1 MESVILQPPSMSKI
15 LYPHQLRAV
24 AMMEKREREKS
35 ITSENFCVF
44 TNVSIFGDLAGYGK
58 TVALVALILRD
69 KMEWDLREP
78 FVVSNI
84 SNIYGNGSIIK
95 KSLLRFQKIETSLIV
110 ASTSILKQWSDEIFS
125 TPLTHVIITTRKKLD
140 SLEPTLYD
148 IVLCSPSL
156 YNYLVNKYPNYAWK
170 RFIYDEPTQTKIPA
184 MRCIVS
190 GFIWFVSATPGQ
202 LLYQNHNNH
211 NFLQS
216 LFSNCMDYHIFQNLI
231 VKNDDDFVKK
241 SFRLP
246 SMHHHSHPCYQPLY
260 NVVQNILSEPICNM
274 IDAGNIEKAVRLLGG
289 SSTSNIFTLIKNEKE
304 ELLRETEYKID
315 KFSRIND
322 HARIKKWTEKKALLE
337 KELEELHRRYK
348 EFILNETCQICLMKN
363 DQPTLVSCCQNAYCG
378 KCIFKWLQQKNSCPN
393 CRTFVTTDMIIY
405 LTPHATAGPGIGTNT
420 DTSQG
425 GGSVIPL
432 SIAGDGCPRISKKT
446 KPCVILEI
454 IEKKPHGKFIIFSD
468 YDETFSFIRHAL
480 DDDGIQ
486 FAEISGTMESRDKKI
501 REFKQGDINVLF
513 INSIANGAGIN
524 LQEAT
529 DIILY
534 HRMSDDMQAQIIG
547 RAYRIGREKALDVH
561 HLI

>member
-1 MESVILQPPSMSKI
+1 MEVLQPASMSKI

-24 AMMEKREREKS
+24 AMMEKREREKRIS
-35 ITSENFCVF
+35 AENFCVY

-58 TVALVALILRD
+58 TVALVALMLRD

-95 KSLLRFQKIETSLIV
+95 KSLLRFQKIETSLVV
-110 ASTSILKQWSDEIFS
+110 ASTSILKQWSDEIFA
-125 TPLTHVIITTRKKLD
+125 TPLTQVIITTRKKLD

-190 GFIWFVSATPGQ
+190 GFIWFVSATPIQ

-231 VKNDDDFVKK
+231 VKNDDEFVKQ
-241 SFRLP
+241 SFQLP
-246 SMHHHSHPCYQPLY
+246 PMNHHVHRCYQPLY

-274 IDAGNIEKAVRLLGG
+274 IDAGNIEKAVRHLGG

-304 ELLRETEYKID
+304 ELLRESEYKID
-315 KFSRIND
+315 KFSRMND
-322 HARIKKWTEKKALLE
+322 PVRVKKWTDKKAMLE
-337 KELEELHRRYK
+337 KELEELNRRYK
-348 EFILNETCQICLMKN
+348 DFILNETCQICLLKN
-363 DQPTLVSCCQNAYCG
+363 EHPTLVSCCQNAYCG
-378 KCIFKWLQQKNSCPN
+378 KCIFEWLKQKSSCPN
-393 CRTFVTTDMIIY
+393 CRTFVTTDMILY
-405 LTPHATAGPGIGTNT
+405 LTPHPTVVT
-420 DTSQG
+420 DTTP
-425 GGSVIPL
+425 SV
-432 SIAGDGCPRISKKT
+432 SPRVLGKKT
-446 KPCVILEI
+446 KPGVIIDIL
-454 IEKKPHGKFIIFSD
+454 EKKPHGKFIIFSN

-480 DDDGIQ
+480 DDDGIR
-486 FAEISGTMESRDKKI
+486 FAEISGTMESREKKI
-501 REFKQGDINVLF
+501 REFKEGDINVLF

-534 HRMSDDMQAQIIG
+534 HRMGDDLQAQIIG
-547 RAYRIGREKALDVH
+547 RAYRIGRDKVLDVH
-561 HLI
+561 HLV

>member
-1 MESVILQPPSMSKI
+1 MESVILQPPTMSKI

-24 AMMEKREREKS
+24 AMMEKREQEKS
-35 ITSENFCVF
+35 ITAENFCIF
-44 TNVSIFGDLAGYGK
+44 TNVGIFGDLAGYGK
-58 TVALVALILRD
+58 TVALVALILRNN
-69 KMEWDLREP
+69 MEWDLRQP
-78 FVVSNI
+78 FIVSNI

-110 ASTSILKQWSDEIFS
+110 ASTSILKQWSDEIS
-125 TPLTHVIITTRKKLD
+125 TTPLTHVVITTRKKLD

-190 GFIWFVSATPGQ
+190 GFIWFVSATPVQ
-202 LLYQNHNNH
+202 LLFQNHNNH

-231 VKNDDDFVKK
+231 VKNDDEFVKK
-241 SFRLP
+241 SFHLP
-246 SMHHHSHPCYQPLY
+246 PMTHHSHPCYQPLY

-274 IDAGNIEKAVRLLGG
+274 IDAGNIEKAVRHLGG

-315 KFSRIND
+315 KFSRMND
-322 HARIKKWTEKKALLE
+322 AVRVKKWTEKKAVLE
-337 KELEELHRRYK
+337 KELEELSRRYK
-348 EFILNETCQICLMKN
+348 DFVLNETCQICLLKN

-378 KCIFKWLQQKNSCPN
+378 KCIFEWLKKKSSCPN
-393 CRTFVTTDMIIY
+393 CRTFVTTDMIMY
-405 LTPHATAGPGIGTNT
+405 LTPP
-420 DTSQG
+420 
-425 GGSVIPL
+425 PL
-432 SIAGDGCPRISKKT
+432 SGTPMMENSTVLPPSLGSKKT
-446 KPCVILEI
+446 KPGVILDI
-454 IEKKPHGKFIIFSD
+454 IEKKPHGKFIIFSN

-480 DDDGIQ
+480 EDDGIE

-501 REFKQGDINVLF
+501 REFKTGNIHVLF

-534 HRMSDDMQAQIIG
+534 HRMCDNMQAQIIG
-547 RAYRIGREKALDVH
+547 RAYRIGREEVLDVH
-561 HLI
+561 HLV

>member
-1 MESVILQPPSMSKI
+1 MILQPVDMSKI
-15 LYPHQLRAV
+15 LYPHQLHAV
-24 AMMEKREREKS
+24 AMMEKREKEKS
-35 ITSENFCVF
+35 ITSENFCVY

-125 TPLTHVIITTRKKLD
+125 TPLTHVVITTRKKLD

-190 GFIWFVSATPGQ
+190 GFIWFVSATPAQ

-241 SFRLP
+241 SFLLP
-246 SMHHHSHPCYQPLY
+246 SMNHYHHTCYQPLY

-274 IDAGNIEKAVRLLGG
+274 IDAGNIEKAVRHLGG

-315 KFSRIND
+315 KFSRMND
-322 HARIKKWTEKKALLE
+322 TLRIKKWTEKKAVLE
-337 KELEELHRRYK
+337 KELEELSRRYK
-348 EFILNETCQICLMKN
+348 DFILNETCQICLSKN

-378 KCIFKWLQQKNSCPN
+378 KCILEWLKQRNSCPN
-393 CRTFVTTDMIIY
+393 CRTSVTADMIIY
-405 LTPHATAGPGIGTNT
+405 LTPQDAIPQNHNT
-420 DTSQG
+420 TG
-425 GGSVIPL
+425 VPT
-432 SIAGDGCPRISKKT
+432 RILGKKT
-446 KPCVILEI
+446 KPGVILDI
-454 IEKKPHGKFIIFSD
+454 LEKKPHGKFIIFSN

-480 DDDGIQ
+480 HDDGIQ

-501 REFKQGDINVLF
+501 REFKEGDVNVLF

-534 HRMSDDMQAQIIG
+534 HRMSDDLQAQIIG
-547 RAYRIGREKALDVH
+547 RAYRIGRDKVLDVH
-561 HLI
+561 HLV

>member
-1 MESVILQPPSMSKI
+1 MESVILQPPSMTKI

-24 AMMEKREREKS
+24 AMMETREKEKS

-44 TNVSIFGDLAGYGK
+44 TNVGIFGDLAGYGK
-58 TVALVALILRD
+58 TVALIALILRD

-125 TPLTHVIITTRKKLD
+125 TSLTHVIITTKKKLD

-190 GFIWFVSATPGQ
+190 GFIWFVSATPVQ

-231 VKNDDDFVKK
+231 VKNDDEFVKK
-241 SFRLP
+241 SFQLP
-246 SMHHHSHPCYQPLY
+246 VMNHHSHPCYQPLY

-274 IDAGNIEKAVRLLGG
+274 IDAGNIEKAVRHLGG

-304 ELLRETEYKID
+304 ELLRETEYKIE

-322 HARIKKWTEKKALLE
+322 HARIKKWTEKKATLE
-337 KELEELHRRYK
+337 KELEELNRRYK
-348 EFILNETCQICLMKN
+348 DFILNETCQICLMKN

-378 KCIFKWLQQKNSCPN
+378 KCIFQWLRQKNSCPN

-405 LTPHATAGPGIGTNT
+405 LTTPPTESLPPPTQHSTHGRPT
-420 DTSQG
+420 
-425 GGSVIPL
+425 L
-432 SIAGDGCPRISKKT
+432 SKKT
-446 KPCVILEI
+446 KPCVILDI

-486 FAEISGTMESRDKKI
+486 FAEISGTMESRDRKI
-501 REFKQGDINVLF
+501 REFKQGNVNVLF

-534 HRMSDDMQAQIIG
+534 HRMGEDMQAQIIG
-547 RAYRIGREKALDVH
+547 RAYRIGREKVLDVH